1 MKAFGRAWASGKLI
15 LAGEH
20 AVVHGQPAIAFAVD
34 LGSTVEITP
43 RPGPTAIDGPIQ
55 DPKLTQAVRMVVGD
69 HGYGVKIASTLPIG
83 RGMGSSASLAVAIVR
98 AWADLHDQPV
108 DAFDAAM
115 PLERLFHQNPS
126 GVDVAVIARGGVL
139 RYQRTVPPTMTSLPC
154 PSWTAVVIDT
164 GKVGVTADL
173 VAGVT
178 SRRPGIDPLL
188 ERIGALV
195 DEATGVLH
203 DPAALGPLLLENHTL
218 LAQIGVSTP
227 QLDELVGLAMAHG
240 AHGAKL
246 SGAGGGGVV
255 LALIDEPAPL
265 VAAVESLGLRA
276 WITRPVEAP

>member
-1 MKAFGRAWASGKLI
+1 MKPVGRAWASGKLI

-20 AVVHGQPAIAFAVD
+20 AVVHGQPAIAFSVD
-34 LGSTVEITP
+34 LGSTVEITA
-43 RPGPTAIDGPIQ
+43 RPGPTSIDGPIQ
-55 DPKLTQAVRMVVGD
+55 DPKLTQAVQMVVGD
-69 HGYGVKIASTLPIG
+69 HGYGVSIASTLPIG

-98 AWADLHDQPV
+98 AWADLTEQPIDV
-108 DAFDAAM
+108 FDAAM
-115 PLERLFHQNPS
+115 PLERLFHHNPS

-139 RYQRTVPPTMTSLPC
+139 RYQRTVPPTMSPLPC

-178 SRRPGIDPLL
+178 SRRPGIDPILT
-188 ERIGALV
+188 RIGALV
-195 DEATGVLH
+195 DEAAAALH

-227 QLDELVGLAMAHG
+227 QLDELVGMAMAHG
-240 AHGAKL
+240 AYGAKL

-255 LALIDEPAPL
+255 LALTDDPAPI
-265 VAAVESLGLRA
+265 VAASQALGLRA